1 MRKRRVE
8 SGRRS
13 QHGKP
18 HEQGNTREASG
29 VVIFAHISVYVSEIA
44 EHEQSMHENNDRTM
58 GQNMTPAPDIYVKLI
73 VLQGLVLM
81 LVPRTF
87 VRQMT
92 RSLGEMPSFISSV
105 IIQSLPFRS
114 VVSSLNSWNII
125 VADCLIRLGE
135 LRLLQLSSTNDED
148 YTDLSP
154 LIYTQIV
161 SFLAAC
167 FMLVNCLRKGKGKG
181 ISLMVGLLAFVHV
194 LWIPISSTTLFFL
207 GTTKC
212 YSCGL
217 SRERCHEKK
226 CFWMN
231 VVALCLWMARM
242 VWVIGMSLV
251 SLNGLRIALSY
262 LSTPDMESNE
272 LRTSIRM
279 SRTMW
284 MSIIW
289 SVIFIPPCLV
299 AIAALMEEEQLY
311 ILLWEMIA
319 IICLD
324 LFMLAANIIF
334 TRKLSEVQKR
344 RHRSY
349 QIIATKLPRL
359 RAFAFLVSTVI
370 AWTPAFVLPFHSN
383 HSTQQIFFHTISYI
397 AMLDC
402 IVYVVVTPS
411 VREHY
416 SQMGLGRVVVDLFL
430 SPLLLPFEAGRWISA
445 VKRRR
450 GRENKS
456 FVSPLLEEK
465 RPQSAPT
472 VAWWFTAIS
481 VVAVSSLDRQGPQ
494 NDPQIFRIRVIVPC
508 ETVI

>member
-1 MRKRRVE
+1 
-8 SGRRS
+8 
-13 QHGKP
+13 
-18 HEQGNTREASG
+18 
-29 VVIFAHISVYVSEIA
+29 
-44 EHEQSMHENNDRTM
+44 MHENNDRTM
-58 GQNMTPAPDIYVKLI
+58 GQNMTPAPDIYVKDCLSGPC
-73 VLQGLVLM
+73 VDAGSAH
-81 LVPRTF
+81 
-87 VRQMT
+87 VRGT
-92 RSLGEMPSFISSV
+92 SLY
-105 IIQSLPFRS
+105 IQSDGQFVSVDYASYNCLLHRS
-114 VVSSLNSWNII
+114 MDHRRIQQNPP
-125 VADCLIRLGE
+125 
-135 LRLLQLSSTNDED
+135 QNDED

-465 RPQSAPT
+465 WTQTPRQHGRVVKAPDLK
-472 VAWWFTAIS
+472 S
-481 VVAVSSLDRQGPQ
+481 GSLWDNIVKDDGKLQ
-494 NDPQIFRIRVIVPC
+494 VIVQVYRLNHSAMLSRCLEAQACLDISPQFC
-508 ETVI
+508 SVLSMFFQFLHPVQRESPQQNCVRSLRVDRFGASM